1 MLIVS
6 RSICFYYVIL
16 LISSSP
22 SLLMVQ
28 KRSCYTII
36 HALQN
41 GATISTTRSATTAY
55 RASSLFLSS
64 REYCTTQQNQQ
75 CRTMKT
81 SSSPRNFYHHHLHLH
96 STRSSTKIYSMATD
110 PKTGGGRLSV
120 SSADDDDADFV
131 NDKGDNNEQHQH
143 QLDLHETSH
152 DDHHQQPDGSSS
164 TSSSSLQSSSSSL
177 SSDDDEV
184 VSKPFTTSAYL
195 AAVSPEAHKEY
206 NRKKKKRNNNE
217 AMKDVSFLRKRTANL
232 LNATSFDKYSSQQ
245 QDGSDGSPSFS
256 PQQTTVGR
264 GKMKINLNTFNF
276 LIDGWAFSNEKDS
289 VDNAMSL
296 LERMEELHYN
306 YGSESPVCPD
316 VRSYTKVINALSRSK
331 RRDSG
336 DLAERILDKMEEV
349 TTSGKNT
356 LAKPNTYTYTAAIE
370 AHANSRNDDSPQR
383 AEQLLERMV
392 ERYSNGDPDVLPNA
406 RCFNAA
412 ISSYAKSA
420 VPGAALRAEVLLEKL
435 DGLYMS
441 GLEDAKPN
449 RFNYNSLITAWA
461 NYRPDGYSD
470 HDGDGNYDEFCSAR
484 KAEEILERMEQSYAS
499 GDQYCKP
506 DIVSYNAVIDAY
518 AKSSREDAAEH
529 AEQILRR
536 MGHLYKEGRVD
547 IRPNT
552 RSFNTVINAW
562 AKSGRGDEA
571 ADKAQNLLDMMT
583 RLYEEGNSDTVRPD
597 VHTYCTVINAFAR
610 SPIRYKAERANN
622 LFRSMKEAYE
632 ENENNNNNNNN
643 RKKRHFL
650 KPNVVAVNAVMNACA
665 YTTPG
670 DIQEQNRAMEIAH
683 NRLKDLEDSDY
694 GSPDH
699 ITYGT
704 FLKVCAN
711 QMPDCSTRQQI
722 MEVIFKKSIRDGQAG
737 NLVLQQLKIMGPSEL
752 YTHLTGHSIE
762 DNIRM
767 ESLPNEWWCNV
778 VEGKWRRHR
787 H

>member
-1 MLIVS
+1 
-6 RSICFYYVIL
+6 
-16 LISSSP
+16 
-22 SLLMVQ
+22 
-28 KRSCYTII
+28 
-36 HALQN
+36 
-41 GATISTTRSATTAY
+41 
-55 RASSLFLSS
+55 
-64 REYCTTQQNQQ
+64 
-75 CRTMKT
+75 
-81 SSSPRNFYHHHLHLH
+81 
-96 STRSSTKIYSMATD
+96 MATD

-152 DDHHQQPDGSSS
+152 DDHHQQLDGSSS
-164 TSSSSLQSSSSSL
+164 TSSSSLQSSSL

-245 QDGSDGSPSFS
+245 QDGSDGSPSSFS

-336 DLAERILDKMEEV
+336 DLAESILDKMEEV

-597 VHTYCTVINAFAR
+597 VHTYCTVINGAFIFRLTSYRIFFVLYLYFSFIHFNHSVHSFVLLLSRWGIIVFFFISRMIMQTHAHTQHIRTKAFAR

-632 ENENNNNNNNN
+632 ENENNNTNN

-737 NLVLQQLKIMGPSEL
+737 NLVLQQLKIMGPSKL

>member
-16 LISSSP
+16 LISSSS

-41 GATISTTRSATTAY
+41 SATISTTRSATTAY
-55 RASSLFLSS
+55 KASSLFLSS

-81 SSSPRNFYHHHLHLH
+81 SSSPRNFYHHHLHF
-96 STRSSTKIYSMATD
+96 TRSSTKIYSMATD
-110 PKTGGGRLSV
+110 PKTGSGRLSV

-152 DDHHQQPDGSSS
+152 DDHRQQLDGSSS
-164 TSSSSLQSSSSSL
+164 TSSSSLQSSSSL

-245 QDGSDGSPSFS
+245 QDGSDGTPSPFS

-336 DLAERILDKMEEV
+336 DLAESILDKMEEV
-349 TTSGKNT
+349 TTSGKNA

-643 RKKRHFL
+643 RKKRQFL

>member
-1 MLIVS
+1 MVILS
-6 RSICFYYVIL
+6 RSICFYYII
-16 LISSSP
+16 LISS
-22 SLLMVQ
+22 LMGQ
-28 KRSCYTII
+28 KKSYTII

-41 GATISTTRSATTAY
+41 GATTRSAAATY

-64 REYCTTQQNQQ
+64 REYCTTRQNQ
-75 CRTMKT
+75 CRTV
-81 SSSPRNFYHHHLHLH
+81 SSRNFHHIY
-96 STRSSTKIYSMATD
+96 STKSTTKIYSMATD
-110 PKTGGGRLSV
+110 PKTGLSV
-120 SSADDDDADFV
+120 SSADDDADV
-131 NDKGDNNEQHQH
+131 VDDDEENEQQQH

-152 DDHHQQPDGSSS
+152 DDHNDNSASLSSV
-164 TSSSSLQSSSSSL
+164 LQSSEL
-177 SSDDDEV
+177 
-184 VSKPFTTSAYL
+184 VSKPFTTTDYL

-217 AMKDVSFLRKRTANL
+217 AMKDIPFLRKRTAKL
-232 LNATSFDKYSSQQ
+232 LNATSSESYS
-245 QDGSDGSPSFS
+245 QDGP
-256 PQQTTVGR
+256 PQSSAIRVGR
-264 GKMKINLNTFNF
+264 KMKINLNTFNF
-276 LIDGWAFSNEKDS
+276 LIDGWAFSNERDA
-289 VDNAMSL
+289 VDKATTL
-296 LERMEELHYN
+296 LERMEELYSN
-306 YGSESPVCPD
+306 YGAESPVCPD

-331 RRDSG
+331 LRNSG
-336 DLAERILDKMEEV
+336 DLAEGILDKMEEV
-349 TTSGKNT
+349 SMSGKNP

-383 AEQLLERMV
+383 AERLLERMV

-420 VPGAALRAEVLLEKL
+420 VPGSALQAEILLDKL
-435 DGLYMS
+435 DDLYMS

-461 NYRPDGYSD
+461 NYRPDGYDDDSND
-470 HDGDGNYDEFCSAR
+470 HEFCSAR

-518 AKSSREDAAEH
+518 AKSSREDAAEN

-571 ADKAQNLLDMMT
+571 AGKAQNLLDMMT
-583 RLYEEGNSDTVRPD
+583 RLYEEGNNDSVRPD

-610 SPIRYKAERANN
+610 SPLRYKAERANN

-632 ENENNNNNNNN
+632 NENNNNS
-643 RKKRHFL
+643 KKHHFL

-665 YTTPG
+665 YTSPG

-683 NRLKDLEDSDY
+683 KRLKDLEDSDY

-711 QMPDCSTRQQI
+711 QMPDCNTRQQI
-722 MEVIFKKSIRDGQAG
+722 MEVIFKKSVRDGQAG
-737 NLVLQQLKIMGPSEL
+737 NLVLQQLKLMGPSEL
-752 YTHLTGHSIE
+752 YSHLTGYSIE
-762 DNIRM
+762 DDIRM